1 MAMVISPAHEAFRMD
16 FDAWLAQKA
25 GSMLV
30 KWTCLRDVVMKSG
43 GFTAREAIAF
53 MKVHGLEQKGV
64 MSNETHLKNLACVSR
79 GGQVIRL
86 RVDWADK
93 DAPAPAPAP
102 VPVSDLLMKFVAAFA
117 IDTRMGIMCLQI
129 ADGVVSLDLKRLGL
143 AVTALAPSFMD
154 QFRHCSVRLV
164 SPMVLSPEDLLRIRE
179 AADSGCL
186 SDIERK
192 PKCIFQTLRL
202 QSVRLGDPC
211 WGRTVLKDTAAP
223 QQIADIL
230 AAISGQAIVDAIVC
244 HVRSSF
250 RPTCQALRTLQE
262 YSDDVAIL
270 TSAAIGG
277 TGTEVEEMQ
286 VFAGGAFVPRPPR
299 FC

>member
-1 MAMVISPAHEAFRMD
+1 MD
-16 FDAWLAQKA
+16 FNVWLAQKA

-53 MKVHGLEQKGV
+53 MKVHGLEPKGV
-64 MSNETHLKNLACVSR
+64 MSSETHLKNIICVSR
-79 GGQVIRL
+79 GGQVLRF
-86 RVDWADK
+86 RVDWVGESD
-93 DAPAPAPAP
+93 APAPAP
-102 VPVSDLLMKFVAAFA
+102 VPLSDLLMKFVGAFA
-117 IDTRMGIMCLQI
+117 IDTRMGVLCLHI
-129 ADGVVSLDLKRLGL
+129 ADGVVSLDLDRLGL
-143 AVTALAPSFMD
+143 AVTALAPSLMD

-179 AADSGCL
+179 TADTGL
-186 SDIERK
+186 LKDVERK

-230 AAISGQAIVDAIVC
+230 AAISGQAITPIVH
-244 HVRSSF
+244 HVRSGF
-250 RPTCQALRTLQE
+250 RPTCQLLRTLQE
-262 YSDDVAIL
+262 YNDDEDL
-270 TSAAIGG
+270 LKLCGG

-286 VFAGGAFVPRPPR
+286 VLAGGAFVPRPPPFR
-299 FC
+299 R